1 MANEFLEAVNDS
13 SDEDS
18 EERYQKAKKEEA
30 GTQHEDM
37 AEKRYQELKEEAK
50 QEFVEK
56 QREKE
61 QEDEDEDEDDQD
73 EGSEG
78 FVTY

>member
-1 MANEFLEAVNDS
+1 MANEFLEAVKNS

-18 EERYQKAKKEEA
+18 EERYQKVKKEEA

-61 QEDEDEDEDDQD
+61 QEDDSEDDPDED
-73 EGSEG
+73 SES

>member
-1 MANEFLEAVNDS
+1 MANEFLEAVKNS

-18 EERYQKAKKEEA
+18 EERYQKVKKEEA

-61 QEDEDEDEDDQD
+61 QEDESEDDPDED
-73 EGSEG
+73 SES